1 MSRPGC
7 LRTGFEFTDRDHFLL
22 MNALIRL
29 EQSSDVAAIDYV
41 LRSAFPT
48 DQEARLVGRLRKH
61 QRLRLSLVAEIDD
74 VIVGHIAFS
83 EVTLAGSLAKSTGLG
98 LAPLSIVAELQRRGL
113 GAQLVGEGLRAC
125 ERLGAGFVVVLGE
138 PEYYHRFGFRRADLF
153 GLKNEYGAGEAF
165 MALELKTASITPG
178 LVRYAP
184 EFSDLP
190 SAL

>member
-1 MSRPGC
+1 
-7 LRTGFEFTDRDHFLL
+7 
-22 MNALIRL
+22 MNALTRL
-29 EQSSDVAAIDYV
+29 EQSGDAAAIAHV

-48 DQEARLVGRLRKH
+48 DQEARLVALLRKH
-61 QRLRLSLVAEIDD
+61 QRLRLSLIAEIDG

-83 EVTLAGSLAKSTGLG
+83 QVTIAGSVAHSTGLG

-153 GLKNEYGAGEAF
+153 GLENEYGAGKAF

-178 LVRYAP
+178 LVRYAS
-184 EFSDLP
+184 EFSDLNG
-190 SAL
+190 AV